1 MSYTFHVP
9 TKVLFGP
16 GMLKKL
22 HEEKLPGKKALVV
35 ISNGKSVRA
44 NGYLA
49 ALEAELD
56 AAGAVHV
63 LFDKIQANPLEPT
76 VQEGVEFGR
85 AQDVDFVVGLGG
97 GSVMDA
103 AKAIAAVIPQ
113 TDGGRVWDYMATGTS
128 GHRPLAIPPLP
139 YIAITTSAGTG
150 SEVDGGAVITS
161 PVTHEK
167 GAFFTKCPDLAIV
180 DPELMLSVPPAFT
193 AYQGFDALFHNTE
206 GYISKA
212 ANEMGNLVELEA
224 IRLLGKWLPVAVA
237 DGSNLEARTHVA
249 FANTLGGYSMESS
262 TCTSEHAIEHA
273 LSGEHQDLP
282 HGAGL
287 IMISLAYYK
296 TFIDRHDCDAKFVDM
311 ARALGKD
318 GADKPEDFL
327 NALAALQK
335 ACGVDALKM
344 SDWGIRREELPGM
357 PALAR
362 SAVGALFS
370 VDPSELTDDDVL
382 AILEASWR

>member
-1 MSYTFHVP
+1 MFTFHVP
-9 TKVLFGP
+9 TKVLFGA
-16 GMLKKL
+16 GVLKKL

-35 ISNGKSVRA
+35 ISNGKSTRT
-44 NGYLA
+44 NGSLA

-56 AAGAVHV
+56 AAGVAHV

-85 AQDVDFVVGLGG
+85 AEGVDFVIGLGG

-103 AKAIAAVIPQ
+103 AKAIAAMIPQ
-113 TDGGRVWDYMATGTS
+113 QGGRVWDYMATGTS
-128 GHRPLAIPPLP
+128 EHRPFNAPLLP
-139 YIAITTSAGTG
+139 FVAITTSAGTG
-150 SEVDGGAVITS
+150 SEVDAGSVITS

-167 GAFFTKCPDLAIV
+167 GAFFSQCPALAVV
-180 DPELMLSVPPAFT
+180 DPALMVTVPPKFT

-206 GYISKA
+206 GYISKFG
-212 ANEMGNLVELEA
+212 NEMGAMVELEA

-237 DGSNLEARTHVA
+237 DGSNLEARTKVA
-249 FANTLGGYSMESS
+249 FANTLGGYSMDVS

-296 TFIDRHDCDAKFVDM
+296 TFIDRGDCPEKFVEM
-311 ARALGKD
+311 ARALGK
-318 GADKPEDFL
+318 ADATKPADFL
-327 NALAALQK
+327 DALAALQK
-335 ACGVDALKM
+335 ACGVDALAM
-344 SDWGIRREELPGM
+344 SDYGIRPEEFPGM
-357 PALAR
+357 VKLAR
-362 SAVGALFS
+362 SAVGMLFS
-370 VDPSELTDDDVL
+370 CDPSELSDDDVL
-382 AILEASWR
+382 AILRASYR

>member
-9 TKVLFGP
+9 TKVLFGA
-16 GMLKKL
+16 GVLKKL

-35 ISNGKSVRA
+35 ISNGKSTRT
-44 NGYLA
+44 NGSLA

-56 AAGAVHV
+56 AAGVAHV

-85 AQDVDFVVGLGG
+85 AQGVDFVVGLGG

-103 AKAIAAVIPQ
+103 AKAIAAMIPQ
-113 TDGGRVWDYMATGTS
+113 QGGRVWDYMATGTS
-128 GHRPLAIPPLP
+128 EHRPFNAPLLP
-139 YIAITTSAGTG
+139 FVAITTSAGTG
-150 SEVDGGAVITS
+150 SEVDAGSVITS

-167 GAFFTKCPDLAIV
+167 GAFFSQCPALAVV
-180 DPELMLSVPPAFT
+180 DPALMVTVPPKFT

-206 GYISKA
+206 GYISKFG
-212 ANEMGNLVELEA
+212 NEMGAMVELEA

-237 DGSNLEARTHVA
+237 DGANLEARTKVA
-249 FANTLGGYSMESS
+249 FANTLGGYSMDVS

-287 IMISLAYYK
+287 VMISLAYYK
-296 TFIDRHDCDAKFVDM
+296 TFIDRGDCPEKFVEM

-318 GADKPEDFL
+318 DATKPADFL
-327 NALAALQK
+327 DALAALQK
-335 ACGVDALKM
+335 ACGVDALAM
-344 SDWGIRREELPGM
+344 SDYGIRPEEFPGM
-357 PALAR
+357 VKLAR
-362 SAVGALFS
+362 SAVGMLFS
-370 VDPSELTDDDVL
+370 CDPSELSDDDVL
-382 AILEASWR
+382 AILRASYR

>member
-9 TKVLFGP
+9 TKVLFGA
-16 GMLKKL
+16 GVLKKL

-35 ISNGKSVRA
+35 ISNGKSTRT
-44 NGYLA
+44 NGSLA

-56 AAGAVHV
+56 AAGVAHV

-85 AQDVDFVVGLGG
+85 AEGVDFVIGLGG

-103 AKAIAAVIPQ
+103 AKAIAAMIPQ
-113 TDGGRVWDYMATGTS
+113 QGGRVWDYMATGTS
-128 GHRPLAIPPLP
+128 EHRPFNAPLLP
-139 YIAITTSAGTG
+139 FVAITTSAGTG
-150 SEVDGGAVITS
+150 SEVDAGSVITS

-167 GAFFTKCPDLAIV
+167 GAFFSQCPALAVV
-180 DPELMLSVPPAFT
+180 DPALMVTVPPKFT

-206 GYISKA
+206 GYISKFG
-212 ANEMGNLVELEA
+212 NEMGAMVELEA

-237 DGSNLEARTHVA
+237 DGANLEARTKVA
-249 FANTLGGYSMESS
+249 FANTLGGYSMDVS

-287 IMISLAYYK
+287 VMISLAYYK
-296 TFIDRHDCDAKFVDM
+296 TFIDRGDCPEKFVEM
-311 ARALGKD
+311 ARALGK
-318 GADKPEDFL
+318 ADATKPADFL
-327 NALAALQK
+327 DALAALQK
-335 ACGVDALKM
+335 ACGVDALAM
-344 SDWGIRREELPGM
+344 SDYGIRPEEFPGM
-357 PALAR
+357 VKLAR
-362 SAVGALFS
+362 SAVGMLFS
-370 VDPSELTDDDVL
+370 CDPSELSDDDVL
-382 AILEASWR
+382 AILRASYR

>member
-16 GMLKKL
+16 GVLKKL

-35 ISNGKSVRA
+35 ISNGKSTRT
-44 NGYLA
+44 NGSLA

-56 AAGAVHV
+56 AAGVAHV

-85 AQDVDFVVGLGG
+85 AQGVDFVVGLGG

-103 AKAIAAVIPQ
+103 AKAIAAMIPQ
-113 TDGGRVWDYMATGTS
+113 QGGRVWDYMATGTS
-128 GHRPLAIPPLP
+128 EHRPFNAPLLP
-139 YIAITTSAGTG
+139 FVAITTSAGTG
-150 SEVDGGAVITS
+150 SEVDAGSVITS

-167 GAFFTKCPDLAIV
+167 GAFFSQCPALAVV
-180 DPELMLSVPPAFT
+180 DPELMLTVPPKFT

-206 GYISKA
+206 GYISKFG
-212 ANEMGNLVELEA
+212 NEMGAMVELEA

-237 DGSNLEARTHVA
+237 DGKNLEARTKVA
-249 FANTLGGYSMESS
+249 FANTLGGYSMDVS

-287 IMISLAYYK
+287 VMISLAYYK
-296 TFIDRHDCDAKFVDM
+296 TFIDRGDCPEKFVEM
-311 ARALGKD
+311 ARALGK
-318 GADKPEDFL
+318 ADATKPADFL
-327 NALAALQK
+327 DALAALQK
-335 ACGVDALKM
+335 ACGVDALAM
-344 SDWGIRREELPGM
+344 SDYGIRPEEFPGM
-357 PALAR
+357 VKLAR
-362 SAVGALFS
+362 SAVGMLFS
-370 VDPSELTDDDVL
+370 CDPSELSDDDVL
-382 AILEASWR
+382 AILRASYR

>member
-9 TKVLFGP
+9 TKVLFGA
-16 GMLKKL
+16 GVLKKL

-35 ISNGKSVRA
+35 ISNGKSTRT
-44 NGYLA
+44 NGSLA

-56 AAGAVHV
+56 TAGVAHV

-85 AQDVDFVVGLGG
+85 AQGVDFVVGLGG

-103 AKAIAAVIPQ
+103 AKAIAAMIPQ
-113 TDGGRVWDYMATGTS
+113 QGGRVWDYMATGTS
-128 GHRPLAIPPLP
+128 EHRPFNAPLLP
-139 YIAITTSAGTG
+139 FVAITTSAGTG
-150 SEVDGGAVITS
+150 SEVDAGSVITS

-167 GAFFTKCPDLAIV
+167 GAFFSQCPALAVV
-180 DPELMLSVPPAFT
+180 DPALMVTVPPKFT

-206 GYISKA
+206 GYISKFG
-212 ANEMGNLVELEA
+212 NEMGAMVELEA

-237 DGSNLEARTHVA
+237 DGKNLEARTKVA
-249 FANTLGGYSMESS
+249 FANTLGGYSMDVS

-287 IMISLAYYK
+287 VMISLAYYK
-296 TFIDRHDCDAKFVDM
+296 TFIDRGDCPEKFVEM
-311 ARALGKD
+311 ARALGK
-318 GADKPEDFL
+318 ADATKPADFL
-327 NALAALQK
+327 DALAALQK
-335 ACGVDALKM
+335 ACGVDALAM
-344 SDWGIRREELPGM
+344 SDYGIRPEEFPGM
-357 PALAR
+357 VKLAR
-362 SAVGALFS
+362 SAVGMLFS
-370 VDPSELTDDDVL
+370 CDPSELSDDDVL
-382 AILEASWR
+382 AILRASYR

>member
-9 TKVLFGP
+9 TKVLFGA
-16 GMLKKL
+16 GVLKKL

-35 ISNGKSVRA
+35 ISNGKSTRT
-44 NGYLA
+44 NGSLA

-56 AAGAVHV
+56 AAGVAHV

-85 AQDVDFVVGLGG
+85 AEGADFVIGLGG

-103 AKAIAAVIPQ
+103 AKAIAAMIPQ
-113 TDGGRVWDYMATGTS
+113 QGGRVWDYMATGTS
-128 GHRPLAIPPLP
+128 EHRPFNAPLLP
-139 YIAITTSAGTG
+139 FVAITTSAGTG
-150 SEVDGGAVITS
+150 SEVDAGSVITS

-167 GAFFTKCPDLAIV
+167 GAFFSQCPALAVV
-180 DPELMLSVPPAFT
+180 DPALMVTVPPKFT

-206 GYISKA
+206 GYISKFG
-212 ANEMGNLVELEA
+212 NEMGAMVELEA

-237 DGSNLEARTHVA
+237 DGKNLEARTKVA
-249 FANTLGGYSMESS
+249 FANTLGGYSMDVS

-287 IMISLAYYK
+287 VMISLAYYK
-296 TFIDRHDCDAKFVDM
+296 TFIDRGDCPEKFVEM
-311 ARALGKD
+311 ARALGK
-318 GADKPEDFL
+318 ADATKPADFL
-327 NALAALQK
+327 DALAALQK
-335 ACGVDALKM
+335 ACGVDALAM
-344 SDWGIRREELPGM
+344 SDYGIRPEEFPGM
-357 PALAR
+357 VKLAR
-362 SAVGALFS
+362 SAVGMLFS
-370 VDPSELTDDDVL
+370 CDPSELSDDDVL
-382 AILEASWR
+382 AILRASWK

>member
-9 TKVLFGP
+9 TKVLFGA
-16 GMLKKL
+16 GVLKKL

-35 ISNGKSVRA
+35 ISNGKSTRT
-44 NGYLA
+44 NGSLA

-56 AAGAVHV
+56 AAGVAHV

-85 AQDVDFVVGLGG
+85 AQGVDFVVGLGG

-103 AKAIAAVIPQ
+103 AKAIAAMIPQ
-113 TDGGRVWDYMATGTS
+113 QGGRVWDYMATGTS
-128 GHRPLAIPPLP
+128 EHRPFNVPLLP
-139 YIAITTSAGTG
+139 FVAITTSAGTG
-150 SEVDGGAVITS
+150 SEVDAGSVITS

-167 GAFFTKCPDLAIV
+167 GAFFSQCPALAVV
-180 DPELMLSVPPAFT
+180 DPALMVTVPPKFT

-206 GYISKA
+206 GYISKFG
-212 ANEMGNLVELEA
+212 NEMGAMVELEA

-237 DGSNLEARTHVA
+237 DGANLEARTKVA
-249 FANTLGGYSMESS
+249 FANTLGGYSMDVS

-296 TFIDRHDCDAKFVDM
+296 TFIDRGDCPEKFVEM
-311 ARALGKD
+311 ARALGK
-318 GADKPEDFL
+318 ADATKPADFL
-327 NALAALQK
+327 DALAALQK
-335 ACGVDALKM
+335 ACGVDALAM
-344 SDWGIRREELPGM
+344 SDYGIRPEEFPGM
-357 PALAR
+357 VKLAR
-362 SAVGALFS
+362 SAVGMLFS
-370 VDPSELTDDDVL
+370 CDPSELSDDDVL
-382 AILEASWR
+382 AILRASYR

>member
-16 GMLKKL
+16 GALKRL

-56 AAGAVHV
+56 AAGVEHV

-76 VQEGVEFGR
+76 VQEGVEAGR
-85 AQDVDFVVGLGG
+85 AAGVDFVVGIGG

-103 AKAIAAVIPQ
+103 AKAIAAMIPQ
-113 TDGGRVWDYMATGTS
+113 QGGRTWDYMGTGTS
-128 GHRPLAIPPLP
+128 EHRPFNAPLLP
-139 YIAITTSAGTG
+139 FVAITTSAGTG
-150 SEVDGGAVITS
+150 SEVDAGSVITS

-167 GAFFTKCPDLAIV
+167 GAFFSQCPAIAVV
-180 DPELMLSVPPAFT
+180 DPELMLSVPPKFT

-212 ANEMGNLVELEA
+212 ANEMGTLVELEA
-224 IRLLGKWLPVAVA
+224 IRLIGKWLPVAVA
-237 DGSNLEARTHVA
+237 DGTNLEARTKVA

-287 IMISLAYYK
+287 IMISIAYYK
-296 TFIDRHDCDAKFVDM
+296 TFIDRHDCDEKFVEM
-311 ARALGKD
+311 ARALGKTD
-318 GADKPEDFL
+318 AVEPEDFL
-327 NALAALQK
+327 AALAALQK

-357 PALAR
+357 APLAR
-362 SAVGALFS
+362 RALGPLFS
-370 VDPSELTDDDVL
+370 LDPSPLSDDDVL
-382 AILEASWR
+382 AILEASYR

>member
-9 TKVLFGP
+9 TKVLFGA
-16 GMLKKL
+16 GVLKKL

-35 ISNGKSVRA
+35 ISNGKSTRT
-44 NGYLA
+44 NGSLA

-56 AAGAVHV
+56 AAGVAHV

-85 AQDVDFVVGLGG
+85 AQGVDFVVGLGG

-103 AKAIAAVIPQ
+103 AKAIAAMIPQ
-113 TDGGRVWDYMATGTS
+113 QGGRVWDYMATGTS
-128 GHRPLAIPPLP
+128 EHRPFNAPLLP
-139 YIAITTSAGTG
+139 FVAITTSAGTG
-150 SEVDGGAVITS
+150 SEVDAGSVITS

-167 GAFFTKCPDLAIV
+167 GAFFSQCPALAVV
-180 DPELMLSVPPAFT
+180 DPALMVTVPPKFT

-206 GYISKA
+206 GYISKFG
-212 ANEMGNLVELEA
+212 NEMGAMVELEA

-237 DGSNLEARTHVA
+237 DGKNLEARTKVA
-249 FANTLGGYSMESS
+249 FANTLGGYSMDVS

-287 IMISLAYYK
+287 VMISLAYYK
-296 TFIDRHDCDAKFVDM
+296 TFIDRGDCPEKFVEM
-311 ARALGKD
+311 ARALGK
-318 GADKPEDFL
+318 ADATKPADFL
-327 NALAALQK
+327 DALAALQK
-335 ACGVDALKM
+335 SCGVDALAM
-344 SDWGIRREELPGM
+344 SDYGIRPEEFPGM
-357 PALAR
+357 VKLAR
-362 SAVGALFS
+362 SAVGMLFS
-370 VDPSELTDDDVL
+370 CDPSELSDDDVL
-382 AILEASWR
+382 AILRASYR

>member
-1 MSYTFHVP
+1 MFTFHVP
-9 TKVLFGP
+9 TKVLFGA
-16 GMLKKL
+16 GVLKKL

-35 ISNGKSVRA
+35 ISNGKSTRT
-44 NGYLA
+44 NGSLA

-56 AAGAVHV
+56 AAGVAHV

-85 AQDVDFVVGLGG
+85 AEGVDFVIGLGG

-103 AKAIAAVIPQ
+103 AKAIAAMIPQ
-113 TDGGRVWDYMATGTS
+113 QGGRVWDYMATGTS
-128 GHRPLAIPPLP
+128 EHRPFNAPLLP
-139 YIAITTSAGTG
+139 FVAITTSAGTG
-150 SEVDGGAVITS
+150 SEVDAGSVITS

-167 GAFFTKCPDLAIV
+167 GAFFSQCPALAVV
-180 DPELMLSVPPAFT
+180 DPALMVTVPPKFT

-206 GYISKA
+206 GYISKFG
-212 ANEMGNLVELEA
+212 NEMGAMVELEA

-237 DGSNLEARTHVA
+237 DGANLEARTKVA
-249 FANTLGGYSMESS
+249 FANTLGGYSMDVS

-296 TFIDRHDCDAKFVDM
+296 TFIDRGDCPEKFVEM
-311 ARALGKD
+311 ARALGK
-318 GADKPEDFL
+318 ADATKPADFL
-327 NALAALQK
+327 DALAALQK
-335 ACGVDALKM
+335 ACGVDALAM
-344 SDWGIRREELPGM
+344 SDYGIRPEEFPGM
-357 PALAR
+357 VKLAR
-362 SAVGALFS
+362 SAVGMLFS
-370 VDPSELTDDDVL
+370 CDPSELSDDDVL
-382 AILEASWR
+382 AILRASYR

>member
-9 TKVLFGP
+9 TKVLFGA
-16 GMLKKL
+16 GALKKL

-35 ISNGKSVRA
+35 ISNGKSTRT
-44 NGYLA
+44 NGSLA

-56 AAGAVHV
+56 AAGVAHV

-85 AQDVDFVVGLGG
+85 VQGVDFVVGLGG

-103 AKAIAAVIPQ
+103 AKAIAAMIPQ
-113 TDGGRVWDYMATGTS
+113 QGGRVWDYMATGTS
-128 GHRPLAIPPLP
+128 EHRPFNSPLLP
-139 YIAITTSAGTG
+139 FVAITTSAGTG
-150 SEVDGGAVITS
+150 SEVDAGSVITS

-167 GAFFTKCPDLAIV
+167 GAFFSQCPALAVV
-180 DPELMLSVPPAFT
+180 DPALMVTVPPKFT

-206 GYISKA
+206 GYISKFG
-212 ANEMGNLVELEA
+212 NEMGAMVELEA

-237 DGSNLEARTHVA
+237 DGKNLKARTKVA
-249 FANTLGGYSMESS
+249 FANTLGGYSMDVS

-287 IMISLAYYK
+287 VMISLAYYK
-296 TFIDRHDCDAKFVDM
+296 TFIDRGDCPEKFVEM
-311 ARALGKD
+311 ARALGK
-318 GADKPEDFL
+318 ADATKPADFL
-327 NALAALQK
+327 DALAALQK
-335 ACGVDALKM
+335 ACGVDALAM
-344 SDWGIRREELPGM
+344 SDYGIRPEEFPGM
-357 PALAR
+357 VKLAR
-362 SAVGALFS
+362 SAVGMLFS
-370 VDPSELTDDDVL
+370 CDPSELSDDDVL
-382 AILEASWR
+382 AILRASYR

>member
-9 TKVLFGP
+9 TKVLFGA
-16 GMLKKL
+16 GVLKKL

-35 ISNGKSVRA
+35 ISNGKSTRT
-44 NGYLA
+44 NGSLA

-56 AAGAVHV
+56 AAGVAHV

-85 AQDVDFVVGLGG
+85 AQGVDFVVGLGG

-103 AKAIAAVIPQ
+103 AKAIAAMIPQ
-113 TDGGRVWDYMATGTS
+113 QGGRVWDYMATGTS
-128 GHRPLAIPPLP
+128 EHRPFNAPLLP
-139 YIAITTSAGTG
+139 FVAITTSAGTG
-150 SEVDGGAVITS
+150 SEVDAGSVITS

-167 GAFFTKCPDLAIV
+167 GAFFSQCPALAVV
-180 DPELMLSVPPAFT
+180 DPALMVTVPPKFT

-206 GYISKA
+206 GYISKFG
-212 ANEMGNLVELEA
+212 NEMGAMVELEA

-237 DGSNLEARTHVA
+237 DGANLEARTKIA
-249 FANTLGGYSMESS
+249 FANTLGGYSMDVS

-287 IMISLAYYK
+287 VMISLAYYK
-296 TFIDRHDCDAKFVDM
+296 TFIDRGDCPEKFIEM
-311 ARALGKD
+311 ARALGK
-318 GADKPEDFL
+318 ADATKPADFL
-327 NALAALQK
+327 DALAALQK
-335 ACGVDALKM
+335 ACGVDALAM
-344 SDWGIRREELPGM
+344 SDYGIRPEEFPGM
-357 PALAR
+357 VKLAR
-362 SAVGALFS
+362 SAVGMLFS
-370 VDPSELTDDDVL
+370 CDLSELSDDDIL
-382 AILEASWR
+382 AILRASYR

>member
-9 TKVLFGP
+9 TKVLFGA
-16 GMLKKL
+16 GVLKKL

-35 ISNGKSVRA
+35 ISNGKSTRT
-44 NGYLA
+44 NGSLA

-56 AAGAVHV
+56 AAGVAHV

-85 AQDVDFVVGLGG
+85 AQGVDFVVGLGG

-103 AKAIAAVIPQ
+103 AKAIAAMIPQ
-113 TDGGRVWDYMATGTS
+113 QGGRVWDYMATGTS
-128 GHRPLAIPPLP
+128 EHRPFNAPLLP
-139 YIAITTSAGTG
+139 FVAITTSAGTG
-150 SEVDGGAVITS
+150 SEVDAGSVITS

-167 GAFFTKCPDLAIV
+167 GAFFSQCPALAVV
-180 DPELMLSVPPAFT
+180 DPALMLTVPPKFT

-206 GYISKA
+206 GYISKFG
-212 ANEMGNLVELEA
+212 NEMGAMVELEA

-237 DGSNLEARTHVA
+237 DGANLEARTKVA
-249 FANTLGGYSMESS
+249 FANTLGGYSMDVS

-287 IMISLAYYK
+287 VMISLAYYK
-296 TFIDRHDCDAKFVDM
+296 TFIDRGDCPEKFVEM
-311 ARALGKD
+311 ARALGK
-318 GADKPEDFL
+318 ADATKPADFL
-327 NALAALQK
+327 DALAALQK
-335 ACGVDALKM
+335 ACGVDALAM
-344 SDWGIRREELPGM
+344 SDYGIRPEEFPGM
-357 PALAR
+357 VKLAR
-362 SAVGALFS
+362 SAVGMLFS
-370 VDPSELTDDDVL
+370 CDPSELSDDDVL
-382 AILEASWR
+382 AILRASYR

>member
-16 GMLKKL
+16 GALKKL
-22 HEEKLPGKKALVV
+22 HEQELPGKKALVV

-49 ALEAELD
+49 TLEAELD
-56 AAGAVHV
+56 AAGVAHV

-76 VQEGVEFGR
+76 VQEGVEAGR
-85 AQDVDFVVGLGG
+85 AAGVDFVVGLGG

-103 AKAIAAVIPQ
+103 AKAIAAMIPQ
-113 TDGGRVWDYMATGTS
+113 QGGRVWDYMATGTS
-128 GHRPLAIPPLP
+128 EHRPFNAPLLP
-139 YIAITTSAGTG
+139 FVAITTSAGTG
-150 SEVDGGAVITS
+150 SEVDAGSVITS

-167 GAFFTKCPDLAIV
+167 GAFFSQCPAIAVV
-180 DPELMLSVPPAFT
+180 DPELMLSVPPKFT

-262 TCTSEHAIEHA
+262 TCTSEHSIEHA
-273 LSGEHQDLP
+273 LSGEHQNLP

-296 TFIDRHDCDAKFVDM
+296 TFIDRHACDGKFVDM
-311 ARALGKD
+311 ARALGK
-318 GADKPEDFL
+318 ADATEPEDFL
-327 NALAALQK
+327 DALAGLQK

-344 SDWGIRREELPGM
+344 SDWGIREEELPGM
-357 PALAR
+357 ASLAR
-362 SAVGALFS
+362 SALGALFDL
-370 VDPSELTDDDVL
+370 DPAPLSDDDVL
-382 AILEASWR
+382 AILKASYR

>member
-16 GMLKKL
+16 GARKKL
-22 HEEKLPGKKALVV
+22 REEKLPGKKALVV

-56 AAGAVHV
+56 AAGVAHV

-76 VQEGVEFGR
+76 VQEGVEAGR
-85 AQDVDFVVGLGG
+85 AAGVDFVVGLGG

-103 AKAIAAVIPQ
+103 AKAIAAMIPQ
-113 TDGGRVWDYMATGTS
+113 QGGRVWDYMATGTS
-128 GHRPLAIPPLP
+128 EHRPFNAPLLP
-139 YIAITTSAGTG
+139 FVAITTSAGTG
-150 SEVDGGAVITS
+150 SEVDAGSVITS

-167 GAFFTKCPDLAIV
+167 GAFFSQCPALAVV
-180 DPELMLSVPPAFT
+180 DPELMLTVPPKFT
-193 AYQGFDALFHNTE
+193 AYQGFDALFHNIE
-206 GYISKA
+206 GYISTF
-212 ANEMGNLVELEA
+212 ANEMGAMVELEA

-237 DGSNLEARTHVA
+237 DGTNLEARTKVA
-249 FANTLGGYSMESS
+249 FANTLGGYSMDVS

-287 IMISLAYYK
+287 ILISLAYYK
-296 TFIDRHDCDAKFVDM
+296 TFIDRGDCPEKFVDL
-311 ARALGKD
+311 ARALGKTD
-318 GADKPEDFL
+318 AAKPADFL
-327 NALAALQK
+327 DALAALQK
-335 ACGVDALKM
+335 ACGVDGIKM
-344 SDWGIRREELPGM
+344 SDWGIREDELPAM

-370 VDPSELTDDDVL
+370 VDPSPLTDDDVL
-382 AILEASWR
+382 AILRASWK

>member
-9 TKVLFGP
+9 TKVLFGA
-16 GMLKKL
+16 GVLKKL

-35 ISNGKSVRA
+35 ISNGKSTRT
-44 NGYLA
+44 NGSLA

-56 AAGAVHV
+56 AAGVAHV
-63 LFDKIQANPLEPT
+63 LFDRVQANPLEPT
-76 VQEGVEFGR
+76 VQEGVEVGR
-85 AQDVDFVVGLGG
+85 AAGVDFVVGLGG

-103 AKAIAAVIPQ
+103 AKAIAAMIPQ
-113 TDGGRVWDYMATGTS
+113 QGGRVWDYMATGTS
-128 GHRPLAIPPLP
+128 EHRPFNAPLLP
-139 YIAITTSAGTG
+139 FVAITTSAGTG
-150 SEVDGGAVITS
+150 SEVDAGSVITS

-167 GAFFTKCPDLAIV
+167 GAFFSQCPALAVV
-180 DPELMLSVPPAFT
+180 DPALMVTVPPKFT

-206 GYISKA
+206 GYISKFG
-212 ANEMGNLVELEA
+212 NEMGAMVELEA

-237 DGSNLEARTHVA
+237 DGKNLEARTKVA
-249 FANTLGGYSMESS
+249 FANTLGGYSMDVS

-296 TFIDRHDCDAKFVDM
+296 TFIDRGDCPEKFVEM
-311 ARALGKD
+311 ARALGK
-318 GADKPEDFL
+318 ADATKPADFL
-327 NALAALQK
+327 DALAALQK

-344 SDWGIRREELPGM
+344 SDWGIREEELPGM
-357 PALAR
+357 APLAR
-362 SAVGALFS
+362 KAVGMLFS
-370 VDPSELTDDDVL
+370 CDPSELSDDDVL
-382 AILEASWR
+382 AILRASYR

>member
-1 MSYTFHVP
+1 MFTFDVP

-16 GMLKKL
+16 GALKKL
-22 HEEKLPGKKALVV
+22 HEEKLPGRKALVV

-56 AAGAVHV
+56 AAGVAHV

-85 AQDVDFVVGLGG
+85 AAGVDFVVGLGG

-103 AKAIAAVIPQ
+103 AKTIAAMIPQ
-113 TDGGRVWDYMATGTS
+113 RDGRVWDYMATGTS
-128 GHRPLAIPPLP
+128 EHRAFNAPFLP
-139 YIAITTSAGTG
+139 FVAVTTSAGTG
-150 SEVDGGAVITS
+150 SEVDAGAVITS

-167 GAFFTKCPDLAIV
+167 GAFFSRCPVLAVV
-180 DPELMLSVPPAFT
+180 DPELMLSVPPKFT

-206 GYISKA
+206 GYISKRG
-212 ANEMGNLVELEA
+212 NEMGAMVELEA

-237 DGSNLEARTHVA
+237 DGANLEARTHVA
-249 FANTLGGYSMESS
+249 FANTLGGWSMDVS

-296 TFIDRHDCDAKFVDM
+296 TFVDRGDCPEKFVEM
-311 ARALGKD
+311 ARALGKAD
-318 GADKPEDFL
+318 ADKPSDFL
-327 NALAALQK
+327 DALADLQK
-335 ACGVDALKM
+335 ACGVDELKM
-344 SDWGIRREELPGM
+344 SDWGIQREELPGM
-357 PALAR
+357 APLALK
-362 SAVGALFS
+362 AVGMLFS
-370 VDPSELTDDDVL
+370 CDPSELSDDDVL
-382 AILEASWR
+382 AILQASYR

>member
-9 TKVLFGP
+9 TKVLFGA
-16 GMLKKL
+16 GVLKKL

-35 ISNGKSVRA
+35 ISNGKSTRT
-44 NGYLA
+44 NGSLA

-56 AAGAVHV
+56 AAGVAHV

-85 AQDVDFVVGLGG
+85 AEGVDFVIGLGG

-103 AKAIAAVIPQ
+103 AKAIAAMIPQ
-113 TDGGRVWDYMATGTS
+113 QGGRVWDYMATGTS
-128 GHRPLAIPPLP
+128 EHRPFNAPLLP
-139 YIAITTSAGTG
+139 FVAITTSAGTG
-150 SEVDGGAVITS
+150 SEVDAGSVITS

-167 GAFFTKCPDLAIV
+167 GAFFSQCPALAVV
-180 DPELMLSVPPAFT
+180 DPALMVTVPPKFT

-206 GYISKA
+206 GYISKFG
-212 ANEMGNLVELEA
+212 NEMGAMVELEA

-237 DGSNLEARTHVA
+237 DGKNLEARTKVA
-249 FANTLGGYSMESS
+249 FANTLGGYSMDVS

-287 IMISLAYYK
+287 VMISLAYYK
-296 TFIDRHDCDAKFVDM
+296 TFIDRGDCPEKFVEM
-311 ARALGKD
+311 ARALGR
-318 GADKPEDFL
+318 ADATKPADFL
-327 NALAALQK
+327 DALAALQK
-335 ACGVDALKM
+335 ACGVDALAM
-344 SDWGIRREELPGM
+344 SDYGILPEEFPGM
-357 PALAR
+357 VKLAR
-362 SAVGALFS
+362 SAVGMLFS
-370 VDPSELTDDDVL
+370 CDPSELSDDDVL
-382 AILEASWR
+382 AILRASHR

>member
-9 TKVLFGP
+9 TKVLFGA
-16 GMLKKL
+16 GVLKKL

-35 ISNGKSVRA
+35 ISNGKSTRT
-44 NGYLA
+44 NGSLA

-56 AAGAVHV
+56 AAGVAHV

-85 AQDVDFVVGLGG
+85 AEGVDFVIGLGG

-103 AKAIAAVIPQ
+103 AKAIAAMIPQ
-113 TDGGRVWDYMATGTS
+113 QGGRVWDYMATGTS
-128 GHRPLAIPPLP
+128 EHRPFNAPLLP
-139 YIAITTSAGTG
+139 FVAITTSAGTG
-150 SEVDGGAVITS
+150 SEVDAGSVITS

-167 GAFFTKCPDLAIV
+167 GAFFSQCPALAVV
-180 DPELMLSVPPAFT
+180 DPALMVTVPPKFT

-206 GYISKA
+206 GYISKFG
-212 ANEMGNLVELEA
+212 NEMGAMVELEA

-237 DGSNLEARTHVA
+237 DGANLEARTKVA
-249 FANTLGGYSMESS
+249 FANTLGGYSMDVS

-287 IMISLAYYK
+287 VMISLAYYK
-296 TFIDRHDCDAKFVDM
+296 TFIDRGDCPEKFVEM
-311 ARALGKD
+311 ARALGK
-318 GADKPEDFL
+318 ADATKPADFL
-327 NALAALQK
+327 DALAALQK
-335 ACGVDALKM
+335 ACGVDALAM
-344 SDWGIRREELPGM
+344 SDYGIRPEEFPGM
-357 PALAR
+357 VKLAR
-362 SAVGALFS
+362 SAVGMLFS
-370 VDPSELTDDDVL
+370 CDPSELFDDDVL
-382 AILEASWR
+382 AILRASYR